1 MTALPDDFTSDQT
14 ACALQLL
21 YVRSLCFNSMPMKG
35 DDRHWFLAL
44 AEDIKSNLIEAGV
57 PVSVMD
63 DQDAKH
69 GDSHD

>member
-1 MTALPDDFTSDQT
+1 MSDLPHSFTSDQT

-21 YVRSLCFNSMPMKG
+21 YVRALCFNSMPMKG
-35 DDRHWFLAL
+35 DERHWFLAM
-44 AEDIKSNLIEAGV
+44 AEDLKAALIEAGV

-63 DQDAKH
+63 EQDAKH